1 MPLAS
6 VRGIWH
12 LAHAKFCF
20 HKYPLEVSLF
30 HKLNRLFWFGASS
43 VQRGYSIL
51 SVLAFLLVLC
61 VLRGG
66 RRFLIGFRFKVQNSR
81 GKCSR
86 FKSLKFKYSRNHRN
100 Y

>member
-1 MPLAS
+1 MVVPNNC
-6 VRGIWH
+6 VNTH
-12 LAHAKFCF
+12 LFKFCF
-20 HKYPLEVSLF
+20 HKYLLEVRLF
-30 HKLNRLFWFGASS
+30 HKLKRLFWFGASS

-66 RRFLIGFRFKVQNSR
+66 SVFLLVLG
-81 GKCSR
+81 
-86 FKSLKFKYSRNHRN
+86 LKFKYSRNHRS